1 MNTSARYNAFS
12 VAVVNPLQGPLGIIG
27 PPAQLCT
34 QLAAEEINAAGG
46 ILGREL
52 RLVTVDGGLTPAVIA
67 AELDAMVSSGQVHSV
82 IGTHTSAVR
91 KAVAPALAG
100 RVPYVYTSLYEGGER
115 DPGVFVTGETPD
127 TQLLPA
133 LTVLEQEYRVR
144 DWFVVGNDY
153 VWPRST
159 ARQIQ
164 AHLAADHRAL
174 AGQAYV
180 PLGCSDFGGA
190 LMRLERSRAAGVV
203 VLLVG
208 QDAVDFHR
216 QFAERGL
223 HQQMVRLS
231 PLMDENMLLA
241 TGAAASEQLYVG
253 AAYFAALPTQGS
265 LDFTA
270 RYSRRFGPEA
280 PMVGTMAESCYE
292 GLHLLAALTK
302 TAGGSSVRELCRVAD
317 EVEFEGPRG
326 AQRLTAHHTSQQN
339 YLAKASGLDFD
350 VLASLSSAAVG

>member
-1 MNTSARYNAFS
+1 MNTSHHDDTFS

-52 RLVTVDGGLTPAVIA
+52 KLLTVDGGLPPTVIA
-67 AELDAMVSSGQVHSV
+67 ARLDALVSSQQVHSV

-91 KAVAPALAG
+91 KAVAPTLAG

-133 LTVLEQEYRVR
+133 LTVLEQEFRVR

-153 VWPRST
+153 IWPRST
-159 ARQIQ
+159 ARQIR
-164 AHLAADHRAL
+164 AHLASDNRAL
-174 AGQAYV
+174 RGAAYV
-180 PLGCSDFGGA
+180 PLGCNDFA
-190 LMRLERSRAAGVV
+190 AVLDRVERSDATGVV

-208 QDAVDFHR
+208 QDAVEFHR
-216 QFAERGL
+216 QFADRGL

-241 TGAAASEQLYVG
+241 AGAAAAEQLYVG
-253 AAYFAALPTQGS
+253 AAYFSALPTQGS

-270 RYSRRFGPEA
+270 RYSQRFGPDA

-302 TAGGSSVRELCRVAD
+302 SAGSAAVSELCRVAD
-317 EVEFEGPRG
+317 HVEFVGPRG
-326 AQRLTAHHTSQQN
+326 TQHLAERHTSQPN
-339 YLAKASGLDFD
+339 YLAKAAGLDFD
-350 VLASLSSAAVG
+350 VLMSLG

>member
-1 MNTSARYNAFS
+1 MLTSHHDDVFS

-52 RLVTVDGGLTPAVIA
+52 RLVTVDGGLPPAVIA
-67 AELDAMVSSGQVHSV
+67 ARLDALVSTRQVHSV

-91 KAVAPALAG
+91 RAVAPRLAG
-100 RVPYVYTSLYEGGER
+100 RVPYIYTSLYEGGER

-133 LTVLEQEYRVR
+133 LTVLEQEFRVQ

-153 VWPRST
+153 IWPRST
-159 ARQIQ
+159 ARQIG
-164 AHLAADHRAL
+164 AHLAADNRAL
-174 AGQAYV
+174 RGAAYV
-180 PLGCSDFGGA
+180 PLGCNDFA
-190 LMRLERSRAAGVV
+190 AVLDRVERSDATGVV

-216 QFAERGL
+216 QFADRGL
-223 HQQMVRLS
+223 HHQMVRLS

-241 TGAAASEQLYVG
+241 AGAAAAEQLYVS
-253 AAYFAALPTQGS
+253 AAYFSALPTQGS

-270 RYSRRFGPEA
+270 RYSQRFGPDA

-292 GLHLLAALTK
+292 GLHLLAALTES
-302 TAGGSSVRELCRVAD
+302 AGSAAVSELCLVAD
-317 EVEFEGPRG
+317 DVEFEGPRG

-339 YLAKASGLDFD
+339 YLAKAAGLDFD
-350 VLASLSSAAVG
+350 VLASLSSAKVG

>member
-1 MNTSARYNAFS
+1 MKSSAHDDAFS

-46 ILGREL
+46 ILGREI
-52 RLVTVDGGLTPAVIA
+52 RLTTVDGGLPPTVIA
-67 AELDAMVSSGQVHSV
+67 TELDALVSSGQVHSV
-82 IGTHTSAVR
+82 MGTHTSSVR
-91 KAVAPALAG
+91 KAVSPALAG
-100 RVPYVYTSLYEGGER
+100 RVAYVYTSLYEGGEC

-144 DWFVVGNDY
+144 QWFVVGNDY
-153 VWPRST
+153 IWPRST
-159 ARQIQ
+159 ARQIR
-164 AHLAADHRAL
+164 AHLATDNRAL
-174 AGQAYV
+174 SGQVYV
-180 PLGCSDFGGA
+180 PLGCHDFGAA
-190 LMRLERSRAAGVV
+190 LDQLERSPATGVV

-208 QDAVDFHR
+208 QDAVEFHR
-216 QFAERGL
+216 QFANRGL
-223 HQQMVRLS
+223 HHQMVRLS

-253 AAYFAALPTQGS
+253 AAYFSALPTQGS

-280 PMVGTMAESCYE
+280 PVVGTMAESCYE

-302 TAGGSSVRELCRVAD
+302 LAGSAEISELCRVAD
-317 EVEFEGPRG
+317 DVEFEGPRG
-326 AQRLTAHHTSQQN
+326 ALRLTGHHTSQQN
-339 YLAKASGLDFD
+339 YLAKAAGLDFD
-350 VLASLSSAAVG
+350 VLASLRPANVG

>member
-1 MNTSARYNAFS
+1 MKPSAHDDAFS

-34 QLAAEEINAAGG
+34 LLAAEEINAAGG
-46 ILGREL
+46 ILGREV
-52 RLVTVDGGLTPAVIA
+52 RLVTVDGGLPPSVIA
-67 AELDAMVSSGQVHSV
+67 AQLHTLVSSGQAHSV
-82 IGTHTSAVR
+82 IGTHTSSVR

-133 LTVLEQEYRVR
+133 LTVLEQECRVR
-144 DWFVVGNDY
+144 GWFLVGNDY

-159 ARQIQ
+159 ARQIR
-164 AHLAADHRAL
+164 AHLAADDRAL
-174 AGQAYV
+174 SGEAYV
-180 PLGCSDFGGA
+180 PLGCNDFIA
-190 LMRLERSRAAGVV
+190 VLNRLERSSATGVV

-208 QDAVDFHR
+208 QDAVEFHR
-216 QFAERGL
+216 QFADRGL
-223 HQQMVRLS
+223 HHRMVRLS

-241 TGAAASEQLYVG
+241 TGAAASEELYVG
-253 AAYFAALPTQGS
+253 AAYFSALPTQGS

-270 RYSRRFGPEA
+270 CYTRRFGPEA
-280 PMVGTMAESCYE
+280 PVVGTMAESCYE

-302 TAGGSSVRELCRVAD
+302 AAGGSSVPELCGVAD
-317 EVEFEGPRG
+317 NLVIAGPRG
-326 AQRLTAHHTSQQN
+326 TQHFKAHHTAQQN
-339 YLAKASGLDFD
+339 YLAKANGLEFD
-350 VLASLSSAAVG
+350 VLISL

>member
-1 MNTSARYNAFS
+1 MNTSAHDDAFS

-27 PPAQLCT
+27 PPAQLCA

-52 RLVTVDGGLTPAVIA
+52 RLLTVDGGLPPAVIA
-67 AELDAMVSSGQVHSV
+67 ARVDALVSSGQAHSV
-82 IGTHTSAVR
+82 IGTHTSSVR
-91 KAVAPALAG
+91 KAVAPTLAG

-115 DPGVFVTGETPD
+115 DPGVFITGETPD

-133 LTVLEQEYRVR
+133 LTMLDEEFRVR
-144 DWFVVGNDY
+144 EWFVVGNDY
-153 VWPRST
+153 IWPRST
-159 ARQIQ
+159 AQQIRR
-164 AHLAADHRAL
+164 HLANDNRAL

-180 PLGCSDFGGA
+180 PLGCNDFTVVLDG
-190 LMRLERSRAAGVV
+190 LERSNATGVV

-223 HQQMVRLS
+223 HHQMVRLS

-241 TGAAASEQLYVG
+241 AGAAASEQLYVG
-253 AAYFAALPTQGS
+253 AAYFSTLPTQGS

-302 TAGGSSVRELCRVAD
+302 TAGSAAVSELCRVAD
-317 EVEFEGPRG
+317 DVEFEGPRG
-326 AQRLTAHHTSQQN
+326 AQRLTAHHTSQLN

-350 VLASLSSAAVG
+350 VLASLSSAKVG